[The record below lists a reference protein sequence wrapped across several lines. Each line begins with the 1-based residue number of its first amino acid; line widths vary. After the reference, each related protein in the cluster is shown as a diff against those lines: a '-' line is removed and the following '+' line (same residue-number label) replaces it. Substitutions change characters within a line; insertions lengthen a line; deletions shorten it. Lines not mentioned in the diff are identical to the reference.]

1 MPSLH
6 RLILQEDKNAMSE
19 NNFKNVTEAWTAFA
33 AGEAKGYA
41 VDIAAGLGL
50 SEGELVAAGIGS
62 NVVRLDANWA
72 DFIPRLEELGQVKIL
87 TRNPS
92 VVHEKIGT
100 FGKVSINGEM
110 GLVLNHDV
118 DLRLFLG
125 RWGHG
130 FAVETHN
137 PRAGRRRSFQIFD
150 HDGRAIHKIFLTDQS
165 DEAAYDKLVSD
176 FKSDDQS
183 PGIEALPP
191 LPKSLTV
198 ADEQVDVENLRAHWR
213 RMTDVHQFHG
223 LLKDFNVGR
232 QQGLRLAGSEFAERL
247 SVDALNVLLEQASQS
262 GVSIMVFVGNSGAIQ
277 IHTGPI
283 KTIREMGDWINIMD
297 PTFTLHLRMDQI
309 FEAWIVRKPIRE
321 GVVTTIELYD
331 RELNNFAIF
340 CGERKPKDPE
350 NPDWQKL
357 AESLP
362 RLDGTIAAVAE

>member
-1 MPSLH
+1 
-6 RLILQEDKNAMSE
+6 MSE
-19 NNFKNVTEAWTAFA
+19 NNFKTAAEAWTAFA

-41 VDIAAGLGL
+41 VDIAAELDL
-50 SEGELVAAGIGS
+50 SEGELVAAGIGT
-62 NVVRLDANWA
+62 NVVRLDADWSE
-72 DFIPRLEELGQVKIL
+72 FIPRLEELGQVKIL

-125 RWGHG
+125 HWGHG
-130 FAVETHN
+130 FAIETNN

-150 HDGRAIHKIFLTDQS
+150 HDGCAIHKIFLTEQS
-165 DEAAYDKLVSD
+165 DEAAYEKLISS
-176 FKSDDQS
+176 FKADNQS
-183 PGIEALPP
+183 PGIDVLPP
-191 LPKSLTV
+191 LPKPVTL
-198 ADEQVDVENLRAHWR
+198 DDNQVDVENLRAHWR

-223 LLKDFNVGR
+223 MLKDFNVGR
-232 QQGLRLAGSEFAERL
+232 QQGLRLAGTEFAEQL
-247 SVDALNVLLEQASQS
+247 SPDALKVLLETASES
-262 GVSIMVFVGNSGAIQ
+262 GVSIMVFVGNSGAVQ

-297 PTFTLHLRMDQI
+297 PTFTLHLRMDQL

-321 GVVTTIELYD
+321 GVITTIELYD
-331 RELNNFAIF
+331 RDLNNFAIF
-340 CGERKPKDPE
+340 CGERKPKEPE

-357 AESLP
+357 AESLR
-362 RLDGTIAAVAE
+362 RLKNTTAAVAE

>member
-1 MPSLH
+1 MTDNNS
-6 RLILQEDKNAMSE
+6 
-19 NNFKNVTEAWTAFA
+19 NNFTTATEVWTAFA

-41 VDIAAGLGL
+41 VDIAAELGL
-50 SEGELVAAGIGS
+50 SEGELVAAGIGT
-62 NVVRLDANWA
+62 NVVRLDADWG

-100 FGKVSINGEM
+100 FGKISINGEM

-125 RWGHG
+125 RWGHA
-130 FAVETHN
+130 FAVETDN

-150 HDGRAIHKIFLTDQS
+150 HDGRAVHKIFLTEQS
-165 DEAAYDKLVSD
+165 DEAAYDKLISD
-176 FKSDDQS
+176 FKADNQL
-183 PGIEALPP
+183 PGIEVLPP
-191 LPKSLTV
+191 LPKAVTLP
-198 ADEQVDVENLRAHWR
+198 DHEVDVENLRAHWR
-213 RMTDVHQFHG
+213 RMTDVHQYHG
-223 LLKDFNVGR
+223 MLKDFNVGR
-232 QQGLRLAGSEFAERL
+232 QQGMRLAGPEFAERL
-247 SVDALNVLLEQASQS
+247 SSDALKVLLEKVSES
-262 GVSIMVFVGNSGAIQ
+262 GISIMVFVGNSGAIQ

-283 KTIREMGDWINIMD
+283 KTIREMGEWINIMD

-321 GVVTTIELYD
+321 GMVTTIELYD
-331 RELNNFAIF
+331 RDLNNFAIF
-340 CGERKPKDPE
+340 CGERKRKDPE

-362 RLDGTIAAVAE
+362 RLENTMAAVAE